1 MADMLVKIVEMK
13 AALWLNSFFYYFRR
27 LWLVG
32 RLMPESVY
40 AGTALKRV
48 LSYVAVAVQQISG
61 FFGKPLYL
69 LLFAGLPVLWLRG
82 RAPAGRRA
90 AVCAVCLHHIFP
102 ELHSGLVWGQY
113 RIFRHA

>member
-13 AALWLNSFFYYFRR
+13 AALCLNSFFYYFRR

-69 LLFAGLPVLWLRG
+69 SLPSASSCLLISLRQ
-82 RAPAGRRA
+82 RR
-90 AVCAVCLHHIFP
+90 HFP
-102 ELHSGLVWGQY
+102 
-113 RIFRHA
+113 R